1 MSEQAPGH
9 EITDEVLQFGAAS
22 SPPKKR
28 SLAKRLGCGLLLISW
43 FLLLLTPCALFYLAA
58 NGEIR
63 IHHADIPQPHEHPRL
78 QISLISEAD
87 DRGLRIVTSFI
98 VEPSDADRAL
108 CVETDVRF
116 VLWESSAGDQDSR
129 YCDCYGRASAT
140 AAWELT
146 DTFGGACAAQG

>member
-1 MSEQAPGH
+1 MSEQPPLH
-9 EITDEVLQFGAAS
+9 EITDEVLQFGSAS

-28 SLAKRLGCGLLLISW
+28 SLAKRLGCGLLLIIW

-63 IHHADIPQPHEHPRL
+63 IHHADIPQPHDHPRL

-87 DRGLRIVTSFI
+87 DRGLRIVTSSI
-98 VEPSDADRAL
+98 VEQSDVDQSL

-116 VLWESSAGDQDSR
+116 LLWESSAADQDTR

-140 AAWELT
+140 AAWELN
-146 DTFGGACAAQG
+146 DTFGGSCAAQG